1 VGKRRDETNAERG
14 VIEACMSHV
23 IDDKI
28 EAAYRRTDFY
38 PKRAKLMQDWADYVT
53 GV

>member
-1 VGKRRDETNAERG
+1 
-14 VIEACMSHV
+14 MSHV
-23 IDDKI
+23 ISDKV

-38 PKRAKLMQDWADYVT
+38 AKRAKLMQAWADYVT